1 MLVLCS
7 GMLTWSGAMNRL
19 RMGVIGVGG
28 IAQMMHL
35 PHMADDERYEI
46 VALADINAPAL
57 EAVGARY
64 GITTLYTS
72 AAELLARPDIQAVG
86 VFHGGSHAGTVLAAL
101 AAGKDVF
108 VEKPL
113 AWNVR
118 EAETIAAAVRAT
130 DRIVQVGYH
139 KLYDPA
145 FAITRQELVR
155 IPDLA
160 YGRITVLHP
169 DDSLGWS
176 THRVLRGNGV
186 VVEGHREPVAQLT
199 QLARGARE
207 GLAEGSVAALV
218 DEALGARKA
227 DSRLR
232 LAYGLMTASLIHQ
245 VYMLFGLL
253 GAPER
258 VLHTDVWR
266 EGLSMQT
273 LIAYPDDVRVALDW
287 QYLSHLKDYREEYA
301 FFGNHERVALDFPSP
316 YLRNFPSPIT
326 IQGHDG
332 ELTWEKRITVS
343 YDEAFRREL
352 AAFYEHVQARQQ
364 PEHGSV
370 EDAVAHHRLIQ
381 AMIDAAE

>member
-1 MLVLCS
+1 MD
-7 GMLTWSGAMNRL
+7 RL
-19 RMGVIGVGG
+19 RIGVIGVGG

-35 PHMADDERYEI
+35 PHMTDDDQFDV
-46 VALADINAPAL
+46 VALADINPSAL
-57 EAVGARY
+57 EAVGARW
-64 GITTLYTS
+64 GITALYTDPD
-72 AAELLARPDIQAVG
+72 ALLARPDIQAVG
-86 VFHGGSHAGTVLAAL
+86 VFHGGSHAETVLAAL
-101 AAGKDVF
+101 RAGKDVF

-118 EAETIAAAVRAT
+118 EAETIANAARAT

-145 FAITRQELVR
+145 FDVAHAELAR

-176 THRVLRGNGV
+176 THRVLRGDGII
-186 VVEGHREPVAQLT
+186 VEGHHEPVGSFEE
-199 QLARGARE
+199 LAERARE
-207 GLAEGSVAALV
+207 GLAGGVLAPLI
-218 DEALGARKA
+218 DEALGARK
-227 DSRLR
+227 DDPRLR
-232 LAYGLMTASLIHQ
+232 LAYGLMTISLIHQ
-245 VYMLFGLL
+245 IYMLFGLL

-258 VLHTDVWR
+258 VLHTHIWR
-266 EGLSMQT
+266 GGLSIHS
-273 LIAYPDDVRVALDW
+273 LIAFPDDVRVALDW

-301 FFGNHERVALDFPSP
+301 FFGNHERLALNFPSP

-326 IQGHDG
+326 VQGHDG
-332 ELTWEKRITVS
+332 ELAWEKRIIVS

-352 AAFYEHVQARQQ
+352 AAFHSNVQARRQ

-370 EDAVAHHRLIQ
+370 EQALIHHRFIQ
-381 AMIDAAE
+381 ALIDAAD